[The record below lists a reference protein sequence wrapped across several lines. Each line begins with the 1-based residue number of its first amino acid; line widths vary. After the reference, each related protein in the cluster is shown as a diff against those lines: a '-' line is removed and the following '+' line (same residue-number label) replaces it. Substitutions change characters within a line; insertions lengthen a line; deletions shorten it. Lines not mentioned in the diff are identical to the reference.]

1 MRIEGDKKEIDNSF
15 ALEVQRRSGENVF
28 LCYQCRKC
36 ASGCPLRDMMDSS
49 PTELM
54 RFVQLGMKD
63 RAEKDSTVWRC
74 TSCQTCTA
82 RCPQGI
88 DIAHI
93 VDTVKMIAQEEKTRL
108 DSKNVKAFNV
118 IWMNMLKYMGRI
130 YEVGLV
136 ALLNMAMKNPLKGA
150 GLAVEMVK
158 KGKLK
163 FMPTIKRSAQMRRMF
178 KRAERL
184 K

>member
-1 MRIEGDKKEIDNSF
+1 MRIEENNVNIDSSF
-15 ALEVQRRSGENVF
+15 ALEVQKRSGENVF

-36 ASGCPLRDMMDSS
+36 ASGCPLREMMDSS
-49 PTELM
+49 PTEFM

-63 RAEKDSTVWRC
+63 KAMTDSTVWRC
-74 TSCQTCTA
+74 TSCQTCTT

-88 DIAHI
+88 DIAHVI
-93 VDTVKMIAQEEKTRL
+93 DTVKMMAQDERIKV

-118 IWMNMLKYMGRI
+118 IWMNMLKHMGRI
-130 YEVGLV
+130 YELGLV
-136 ALLNMAMKNPLKGA
+136 ALLNMAMKQPLKGA
-150 GLAVEMVK
+150 ELAVEMVK

-163 FMPTIKRSAQMRRMF
+163 FIPTIKRSASMRRMF
-178 KRAERL
+178 KRAKGL